1 MPYYY
6 FSTYWHEAAQARS
19 KHARK
24 CGVLVQPFIDFS
36 SYRYRNGHGR
46 RKANLKRCLPRS
58 SRTRFCVLHR
68 KPKSNKKQAKFRA
81 LPLRTQ
87 KRKTRRK
94 IKFSTTQTHKHIQM
108 QIQAYL
114 LDIARSSTIQRRPPS
129 LVFFCLRDNYAKS
142 GATGNRLGK
151 DHTHARS
158 PWQRGRT
165 RPTPRPPCERA
176 WVQCPRCHRD
186 HFVAQRRA

>member
-129 LVFFCLRDNYAKS
+129 LVFLFTRQLCEIRSNGQPFGERPHPRAIAM
-142 GATGNRLGK
+142 ATRS
-151 DHTHARS
+151 HTPHTQTS
-158 PWQRGRT
+158 
-165 RPTPRPPCERA
+165 CERA

>member
-19 KHARK
+19 KHSRK

-129 LVFFCLRDNYAKS
+129 LVFFVYATTMRNPEQRATVWGKTTPTCDRHGNEVAHAPHPDLPAS
-142 GATGNRLGK
+142 GHGYNVPVATE
-151 DHTHARS
+151 TTS
-158 PWQRGRT
+158 
-165 RPTPRPPCERA
+165 
-176 WVQCPRCHRD
+176 
-186 HFVAQRRA
+186 